1 MEMRSFGSTG
11 MQVGTLG
18 LGAAEIG
25 YENISDH
32 TIDNLFGVALDNG
45 INVIDTAAMYGDSE
59 EKIGRAVRGKRNKY
73 LLFTK
78 CGRSA
83 EPTPLLARVGKKL
96 LSPLSR
102 LTQRDQHSW
111 DPRTLLSNIDRSLRR
126 METHWL
132 DLIQLHGC
140 SELTLRR
147 GRVIEVLMRARE
159 CGKVRYL
166 GFSGDGPAALYAIQC
181 GHFDAIQISV
191 NVADQEALD
200 KILPI
205 ARERGMGVIA
215 KRPIANGLWR
225 SPNLPEPTHYREY
238 WSRLKE
244 LGYEFL
250 KSESAFE
257 MALRFP
263 LSVPGV
269 HTAIVGTTKPV
280 HLFQDSKFAACGM
293 MNGAQYSSIRARW
306 KEIAR
311 SNWVGQM

>member
-25 YENISDH
+25 YENTSDQ
-32 TIDNLFGVALDNG
+32 TIDSLFGVALDNG

-78 CGRSA
+78 CGRSPR
-83 EPTPLLARVGKKL
+83 PTTLLTRVGRKL

-102 LTQRDQHSW
+102 VAQPDHHSW
-111 DPRTLLSNIDRSLRR
+111 HPRTLLSNIDQSLRR
-126 METHWL
+126 MGTHWI
-132 DLIQLHGC
+132 DLIQLHSC

-147 GRVIEVLMRARE
+147 GRVIEALIRARE
-159 CGKVRYL
+159 SGKVRYL

-200 KILPI
+200 EILPI
-205 ARERGMGVIA
+205 ARERGIAVIA

-225 SPNLPEPTHYREY
+225 SPNMPEPTHYRTY

-244 LGYEFL
+244 LAYEFL

-280 HLFQDSKFAACGM
+280 HLFQDAKFATNGM
-293 MNGAQYSSIRARW
+293 MEDDQFSSIRKRW

-311 SNWVGQM
+311 SDWVGQM